1 MAELELQKENI
12 EYEQFLGQGTS
23 DAVVRGEFLIPDT
36 HPDVLE
42 ILMLDVRPVISNKEV
57 MQDKVYVEGQLNY
70 NVLYLAREDENMG
83 VHSVNYSDKFSS
95 YIDISGVE
103 YRMNCEIECYVEHIN
118 SSIINE
124 RKIGVEGILTIRSDV
139 FNNCNI
145 PIVRDII
152 DSDEI
157 QTLRNP
163 AEVDRLVCRDEFEM
177 PFSSNVQIP
186 MDKPQI
192 DKILKQDLNIHKQD
206 ITLSEGK
213 VNISA
218 FVKIDT
224 VYRTKDSQELY
235 TVQDDVYVNK
245 EFEVGSVNDS
255 MMCLNKF
262 NIGDIEIQV
271 EENDLGENRILNLD
285 SKIVVDASIITKEQ
299 YDVIEDAYSP
309 KSIIEI
315 DKEKYKLNVL
325 HGHNSTEII
334 VKDNIELSKDEPLP
348 VQILTTKGNVIIT
361 DKKII
366 DNKLMIDGVVKVNV
380 LYKNNVEDKCGYS
393 NISEELPFSTFL
405 EIQNIKEDMQFIVK
419 SMLESIEASIE
430 ANTIAVK
437 AIIHVCGYVMYSI
450 SKDILTSV
458 NKKDEAKPE
467 KKASLTIYI
476 VQPGDNLWSIAKHYS
491 TTVEQLISLNG
502 IDPIQLIKPGD
513 KLLIP
518 GRALI

>member
-1 MAELELQKENI
+1 MAELELKKENI
-12 EYEQFLGQGTS
+12 EYEQFIGQGTS

-36 HPDVLE
+36 HPDVLQ
-42 ILMLDVRPVISNKEV
+42 ILMLDVRPVIINKEV

-83 VHSVNYSDKFSS
+83 VHSVNYSDKFSN

-103 YRMNCEIECYVEHIN
+103 YRMNCDVECYVEHIS
-118 SSIINE
+118 SSITNE
-124 RKIGVEGILTIRSDV
+124 RKIGVEGILTLKSDV

-163 AEVDRLVCRDEFEM
+163 AQVDRLVCRDEFEM
-177 PFSSNVQIP
+177 PFSSNMQIP
-186 MDKPQI
+186 MDKPEI
-192 DKILKQDLNIHKQD
+192 DKVLKQDMNIHKQD

-218 FVKIDT
+218 FVKIDI
-224 VYRTKDSQELY
+224 VYRTKELQDLY
-235 TVQDDVYVNK
+235 IIQDDVYVNK
-245 EFEVGSVNDS
+245 EFEVGSVDDS

-262 NIGDIEIQV
+262 KIGDMEIHV
-271 EENDLGENRILNLD
+271 KENDLGETRIITLD

-299 YDVIEDAYSP
+299 YDVIEDAYCP

-325 HGHNSTEII
+325 HGSNSTEII
-334 VKDNIELSKDEPLP
+334 AKDNIELSKDDSLP
-348 VQILTTKGNVIIT
+348 SQILTTKGDVIIT
-361 DKKII
+361 DKKIV

-380 LYKNNVEDKCGYS
+380 LYKSNGEDKGGYS

-405 EIQNIKEDMQFIVK
+405 EIQNVKEDMQSIVK

-437 AIIHVCGYVMYSI
+437 AVIHVCGYVMYSV

-476 VQPGDNLWSIAKHYS
+476 VQSGDDLWSIAKHYS
-491 TTVEQLISLNG
+491 TTVDHIISLNG
-502 IDPIQLIKPGD
+502 IDPVQLIKPGD

-518 GRALI
+518 GRALL